1 MVVSLSHRQFDLAMQ
16 STSINL
22 LTRDGALSVT
32 FAPALT
38 SPQYDQLLREL
49 KNDGTTKADLTALLH
64 SLAGQWRCKVEID

>member
-1 MVVSLSHRQFDLAMQ
+1 MQ

-38 SPQYDQLLREL
+38 SPQYDQLLREIE
-49 KNDGTTKADLTALLH
+49 NDGTTKADLTALLH
-64 SLAGQWRCKVEID
+64 SLATLWRCQVQID

>member
-1 MVVSLSHRQFDLAMQ
+1 MQ

-38 SPQYDQLLREL
+38 SHQYDQLLREI
-49 KNDGTTKADLTALLH
+49 KNDGDTRAELAILLK
-64 SLAGQWRCKVEID
+64 SLGREWNCRVTVD

>member
-1 MVVSLSHRQFDLAMQ
+1 MQ

-38 SPQYDQLLREL
+38 SPQYDQLLHEL
-49 KNDGTTKADLTALLH
+49 KSDGDTRAELTTLLH
-64 SLAGQWRCKVEID
+64 SLGRQWDCIVTVD